1 MQIKKLIS
9 SFLVVSF
16 LALFSSPICAATP
29 PKKSQ
34 NLYEFIKNTEE
45 ISAEYSYPSM
55 KIASAAAGQV
65 KLPAHTPIVIRCDET
80 ITTSNIVSGG
90 TVKFSVVG
98 DVRSNDGKILISAGT
113 PVSATISFSSPRG
126 MIGKSGT
133 VTINDFHTNS
143 VDGSYVP
150 LSSSVTATPDDKMTL
165 SIVLSV
171 LVCPLFLLMKGD
183 DAQVFAGTTKTA
195 YTVSDVYVKVNE
207 F

>member
-1 MQIKKLIS
+1 MQIKKIIS
-9 SFLVVSF
+9 SFLLVSF
-16 LALFSSPICAATP
+16 FTLFTSPISAEVSQ
-29 PKKSQ
+29 KNSQ
-34 NLYEFIKNTEE
+34 NLHDFIKNTEE
-45 ISAEYSYPSM
+45 VSAYYNYPSM
-55 KIASAAAGQV
+55 KLASASSGQL

-80 ITTSNIVSGG
+80 ISTRDIISGG

-98 DVRSNDGKILISAGT
+98 DVRSTSGKVLIAAGT
-113 PVSATISFSSPRG
+113 PVSATISFSSPSG

-133 VTINDFHTNS
+133 IAINDFHTDA

-150 LSSSVTATPDDKMTL
+150 LSSSISANPDDKMTI

-183 DAQVFAGTTKTA
+183 DAQVPAGTTKTA
-195 YTVSDVYVKVNE
+195 YTVSDVYVKINE